1 MGCIGPASRKQ
12 PCFPAGWVT
21 RTRAATSWGWRA
33 GTRSGA
39 DKERAAANK
48 ASSVEQKVRDP
59 KGEQLG

>member
-1 MGCIGPASRKQ
+1 MHRANQPETAMFSRW
-12 PCFPAGWVT
+12 WVR

-39 DKERAAANK
+39 DKERVAANR
-48 ASSVEQKVRDP
+48 ASVKQKVRDP